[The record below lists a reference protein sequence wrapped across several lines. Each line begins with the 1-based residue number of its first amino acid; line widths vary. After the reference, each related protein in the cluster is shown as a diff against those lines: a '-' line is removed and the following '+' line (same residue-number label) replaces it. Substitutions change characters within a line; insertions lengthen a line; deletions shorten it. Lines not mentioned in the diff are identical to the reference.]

1 MKHKWLAIAI
11 GTIVIV
17 NVISVGTLAWL
28 RTRDSQVFSQPCSVH
43 TYGGTNYTVQL
54 LETAIGRVET
64 GCVVIVSLRL
74 ANPNPFAVTLHRDW
88 FVLLDHEK
96 EYYEPTQL
104 GTIVIPAQGFI
115 EREAFGFVVT
125 DEALAGLLAL
135 KVGQQYFLTVKS
147 PRPYPPPTRPGRF
160 VSFRQRDW

>member
-1 MKHKWLAIAI
+1 MKSKWLTIAI
-11 GTIVIV
+11 GTILMV
-17 NVISVGTLAWL
+17 NVICVGTLIWL
-28 RTRDSQVFSQPCSVH
+28 RTRDSQIFSQPCQVH

-54 LETAIGRVET
+54 IETAVGRVET

-104 GTIVIPAQGFI
+104 GTIVIPARGLI

-147 PRPYPPPTRPGRF
+147 PRPYPPPVRPGRF
-160 VSFRQRDW
+160 VSFRRRDW